1 MRIVHSF
8 IRASTSKRGT
18 KIVEDE
24 SKNEVVSFDENE
36 DKDGDDTFEQS
47 WMCWIAEHL
56 SQIARLASLVYAC
69 DCLVSMLQVAVLK
82 IYYVNIYLAKIW
94 TNIVHN
100 YLIGCSGGSSWVQG

>member
-8 IRASTSKRGT
+8 IRASTSKRVK

-24 SKNEVVSFDENE
+24 SKNEVVSFNENE
-36 DKDGDDTFEQS
+36 DKDGDTFEQS

-69 DCLVSMLQVAVLK
+69 DCLVSMMQVTVLK
-82 IYYVNIYLAKIW
+82 MYYVDLMSIF
-94 TNIVHN
+94 
-100 YLIGCSGGSSWVQG
+100 